1 MAKHPNLRCAEMLE
15 LEWNG
20 HCSICFKNAYI
31 LKDLYTTGL
40 WQYRPGGELNK

>member
-15 LEWNG
+15 LEGNG

-31 LKDLYTTGL
+31 LKGFGSIDLK
-40 WQYRPGGELNK
+40 EN